1 MFKERKLHKEIG
13 KYINHKNAIVLTGPR
28 QSGKTTLLRSF
39 YDDLPDGQKL
49 WFDLENPLHQK
60 MFEDIDYDNI
70 YKNLLTQGLL
80 KNKKKYVFID
90 EIQNFPDITKIIKY
104 LIDHYEVKFFVTGSS
119 SFYMKNLFPE
129 SLSGRKFIFNLYP
142 LDFEEFLLFKGLIK
156 DLSFRNEID
165 LEKKTIFAFK
175 KFQKEFEEYVEFGGF
190 PEVVLAQDK
199 EEKHLI
205 LENIF
210 KSFFE
215 KDILD
220 LADYQDVKEIRD
232 LILLLSKRVG
242 SRLDI
247 TKLASELGVNRY
259 KIYSY
264 LEFLEAAFVI
274 RLVSIYTK
282 SIDKKIASN
291 KKVYFLDTGLI
302 NKIVKLNEGEL
313 FENTVFN
320 LLSRYGEI
328 SYFHVKT
335 GHEIDF
341 ILNHKIALEVKSKA
355 TVSDFLQ
362 LDRLSSKIG
371 ITKKY
376 IISKEYVEKLDN
388 IIYPQFL

>member
-1 MFKERKLHKEIG
+1 MFKQRKLHKEIK
-13 KYINHKNAIVLTGPR
+13 KYINHKNVIVLTGPR
-28 QSGKTTLLRSF
+28 QSGKTTLLRAF
-39 YDDLPDGQKL
+39 YDDLPDNQKL

-70 YKNLLTQGLL
+70 YKNLLDKGLI
-80 KNKKKYVFID
+80 KSKKKYVFID
-90 EIQNFPDITKIIKY
+90 EIQNFPEITKIIKY
-104 LIDHYEVKFFVTGSS
+104 LIDHYGIKFFVTGSS

-129 SLSGRKFIFNLYP
+129 SLSGRKFIFNLHP

-156 DLSFRNEID
+156 DLSVNIAID
-165 LEKKTIFAFK
+165 LKAKTIFEFK
-175 KFQKEFEEYVEFGGF
+175 KFQKEFDEYIEFGGF
-190 PEVVLAQDK
+190 PQVVLARSK
-199 EEKHLI
+199 GEKNLI

-215 KDILD
+215 KDILN

-232 LILLLSKRVG
+232 LILLLSKRIG
-242 SRLDI
+242 SKLDI

-264 LEFLEAAFVI
+264 LEFLEATFLLK
-274 RLVSIYTK
+274 LVSVYTK
-282 SIDKKIASN
+282 SIDKKIASG

-313 FENTVFN
+313 FENAVFN
-320 LLSRYGEI
+320 LLIRYGDI

-341 ILNHKIALEVKSKA
+341 ILNNEIALEVKSKA
-355 TVSDFLQ
+355 TESDVLQ
-362 LDRLSSKIG
+362 LNRLSNQIG
-371 ITKKY
+371 IVKKY
-376 IISKEYVEKLDN
+376 IISKEYVENLDN